1 MHSKF
6 SVISIVFLSV
16 LLSGCA
22 VEGDIVSANKSESG
36 FKDAFYKG
44 TELTL
49 NENPEGYE
57 EFRVFN
63 QGATGFTPQS
73 AVRRNAM
80 IRAEAFCK
88 KENGGTLRVLTEH
101 RASGAKIMGNW
112 PRVELVFV
120 CVPKNAEVSLSAS
133 SQNAK
138 KPGQI
143 SDTEKYE
150 KLENIGELR
159 NKGILSEKEFLA
171 EKKKILAQ

>member
-1 MHSKF
+1 
-6 SVISIVFLSV
+6 
-16 LLSGCA
+16 
-22 VEGDIVSANKSESG
+22 
-36 FKDAFYKG
+36 
-44 TELTL
+44 
-49 NENPEGYE
+49 
-57 EFRVFN
+57 
-63 QGATGFTPQS
+63 
-73 AVRRNAM
+73 M

-120 CVPKNAEVSLSAS
+120 CVPKNAEVALSAS

-150 KLENIGELR
+150 KLEKIGELR